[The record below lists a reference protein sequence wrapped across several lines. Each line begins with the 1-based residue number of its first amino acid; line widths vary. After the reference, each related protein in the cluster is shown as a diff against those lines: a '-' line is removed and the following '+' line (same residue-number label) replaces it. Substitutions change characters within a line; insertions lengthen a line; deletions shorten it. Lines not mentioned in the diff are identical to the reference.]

1 MLSLFC
7 FCSWVSTSFILL
19 YCKQVR
25 ENNNCKIW
33 IYFRVTESS
42 KDNCMDSKNLAICW
56 WPTLLQYEFGDLGK
70 FEAMRPHLEDIVQTM
85 VDQYRFLFCGQEEV
99 MMVWFKKEIRRAAAC
114 LSAALKTNVCNLS
127 NYSLIIMDDL
137 KEFSRY

>member
-1 MLSLFC
+1 MKPHQCGTLQGKAELS
-7 FCSWVSTSFILL
+7 ILVATARTFL
-19 YCKQVR
+19 RSGFFLTIMKKNITKSLIFFY
-25 ENNNCKIW
+25 
-33 IYFRVTESS
+33 RVTESS

-99 MMVWFKKEIRRAAAC
+99 MMV
-114 LSAALKTNVCNLS
+114 
-127 NYSLIIMDDL
+127 
-137 KEFSRY
+137 

>member
-1 MLSLFC
+1 MPTADIKNLKFLIQCKKFFYELLLF
-7 FCSWVSTSFILL
+7 FSIH
-19 YCKQVR
+19 
-25 ENNNCKIW
+25 
-33 IYFRVTESS
+33 RVTESS

-99 MMVWFKKEIRRAAAC
+99 MMV
-114 LSAALKTNVCNLS
+114 
-127 NYSLIIMDDL
+127 
-137 KEFSRY
+137 